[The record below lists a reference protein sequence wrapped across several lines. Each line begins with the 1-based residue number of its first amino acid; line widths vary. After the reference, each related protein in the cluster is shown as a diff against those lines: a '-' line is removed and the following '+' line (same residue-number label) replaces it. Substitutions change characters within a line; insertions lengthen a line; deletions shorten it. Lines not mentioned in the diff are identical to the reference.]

1 MSKIQDLLDQKVQY
15 LKEQEAVLNQTIE
28 KRGKDLN
35 RLSSEIEA
43 RKGELEN
50 LKLEWEL
57 KRTELAR
64 ELKQI
69 AEYEKTRLKSI
80 EDALIRRSKDVDEKE
95 KGINTL
101 QTALDASMTKF
112 ICVLDDHEKNVVIM
126 QNREEKFTIYV
137 KNLSEIVKMIFAIV
151 WEMGII
157 SKSMDEGK
165 TLAQLSQKV
174 YEKIWVSA
182 EQFAD
187 LLRFVQQEQE
197 HIKPQREWI
206 AQKTIEI
213 SDQWKQIESS
223 RKFISWPQ

>member
-28 KRGKDLN
+28 KRGKELN
-35 RLSSEIEA
+35 RLSSEIGA

-50 LKLEWEL
+50 LKLEWEA

-64 ELKQI
+64 ELKKI
-69 AEYEKTRLKSI
+69 AEYEKFRLTSI
-80 EDALIRRSKDVDEKE
+80 EDSLTRSSQEVEKDKKCVS
-95 KGINTL
+95 IL
-101 QTALDASMTKF
+101 QTELDASIARF
-112 ICVLDDHEKNVVIM
+112 LGVLEDHEKNVVIM

-137 KNLSEIVKMIFAIV
+137 KNLSEIVQMIFAIV